1 MTTLFD
7 SGSFY
12 EGTKVGQPD
21 EFDYF
26 IQLDSFASAEDT
38 LFEELSFSTVA
49 VVPSESAIENL
60 KFYSMLADDRGDM
73 LYFN

>member
-1 MTTLFD
+1 MTTLIN

-26 IQLDSFASAEDT
+26 IQLDSFTFAEDA
-38 LFEELSFSTVA
+38 LFEELPCSTVA
-49 VVPSESAIENL
+49 VVPSESAISRIL
-60 KFYSMLADDRGDM
+60 RRG
-73 LYFN
+73 YT